1 MTEAVTRRLASH
13 ALSLVGVGRRF
24 GAVVALNNVSLEVGA
39 GERRAI
45 IGANGAGKTTL
56 FNTVTGDF
64 PPTTGR
70 VLFFGEDITRL
81 PPHTRSRLGI
91 GRTFQTCRLFP
102 FLSVR
107 DNLLLGCHAAMHTGV
122 WSDGLHLPRSSRAQR
137 EAMHE
142 VDELL
147 ELLSLEEVADRL
159 ATELPLGMQRLTEI
173 GRALATRPKLL
184 LLDEATSGVSRSETK
199 ELVEVLRRCRRTH
212 GLSLLVVEHDVALVL
227 SLCSWIYVLDF
238 GRVLTS
244 GRPAEV
250 RSDPAVIEAYL
261 GRSDSEAAVPA
272 PEEVRLAAR
281 S

>member
-1 MTEAVTRRLASH
+1 MPFFQLHHVT
-13 ALSLVGVGRRF
+13 VRF
-24 GAVVALNNVSLEVGA
+24 GGLTAVNDVNLTINHSEIVGL
-39 GERRAI
+39 
-45 IGANGAGKTTL
+45 IGPNGAGKTTI
-56 FNTVTGDF
+56 FNCISGMQRPNAGQVIF
-64 PPTTGR
+64 N
-70 VLFFGEDITRL
+70 GEDITRL

-107 DNLLLGCHAAMHTGV
+107 DNLLLGCHAAMRTGV

-137 EAMHE
+137 EAMHQ

-147 ELLSLEEVADRL
+147 ELLSLQEVADRF
-159 ATELPLGMQRLTEI
+159 ATELPLGLQRLTEI
-173 GRALATRPKLL
+173 GRALATGPKLL
-184 LLDEATSGVSRSETK
+184 LLDEATSGVSRNETK
-199 ELVEVLRRCRRTH
+199 DLIEVLRRCRRTH

-250 RSDPAVIEAYL
+250 RSDPMVIEAYL
-261 GRSDSEAAVPA
+261 GRPDSESSLPA
-272 PEEVRLAAR
+272 PQEVSLAAR